1 MICCG
6 AETVIGF
13 SDLTYVRDCNIFV
26 VDFAEQTM
34 NNHLSFTNA
43 IDSIDYSG
51 YLENMSSI
59 AVIGGNADNQIWG

>member
-1 MICCG
+1 MREYI
-6 AETVIGF
+6 IY
-13 SDLTYVRDCNIFV
+13 SD
-26 VDFAEQTM
+26 QM
-34 NNHLSFTNA
+34 NNHLSIQNA